1 MICVTESR
9 GCACKPHSPDH
20 EDALATNAS
29 CCGHLA
35 SWLMRLSLM
44 KFRGS
49 RSTSEQPRET
59 SYTWNIS
66 FLSRRVT
73 SGWDTWC
80 YSLIPSKKSKYKNI
94 NAGPYGEPPADMVCG
109 GSFQVC
115 GIQASGFQVTLAD
128 VFVPERW
135 SACWSDARG
144 ELTIH
149 DVLRNPAILH
159 SGDMAE
165 PA

>member
-1 MICVTESR
+1 MPESVFCGIAVPAVAKQSNTR
-9 GCACKPHSPDH
+9 VAESVAVATGEACD
-20 EDALATNAS
+20 
-29 CCGHLA
+29 CFCGHRLC
-35 SWLMRLSLM
+35 SLPSSLPLLLPLVPSLSLAQ
-44 KFRGS
+44 F
-49 RSTSEQPRET
+49 
-59 SYTWNIS
+59 Y
-66 FLSRRVT
+66 
-73 SGWDTWC
+73 
-80 YSLIPSKKSKYKNI
+80 
-94 NAGPYGEPPADMVCG
+94 AGPYGEPPADMVCG